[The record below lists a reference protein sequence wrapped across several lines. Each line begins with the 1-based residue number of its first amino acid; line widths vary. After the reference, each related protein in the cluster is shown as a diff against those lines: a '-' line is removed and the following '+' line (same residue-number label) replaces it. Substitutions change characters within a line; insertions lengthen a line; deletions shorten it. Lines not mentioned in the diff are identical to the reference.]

1 MPIQTVFFD
10 IGETLVDETRQW
22 GSWADWLGIPRMTF
36 FGVLG
41 GLIERGEHHR
51 RVFELL
57 RPGIDLAYERAA
69 RAAAGHSEHFER
81 SDFYPDAIP
90 CLEALRRAGYRIG
103 LAGNQPE
110 GVEELLRA
118 LDLPVDLI
126 ASSASWGVEK
136 PSPEFFRC
144 VAALAGVPPAN
155 IAYVGDRV
163 DNDVAPA
170 AAGMVAVFLR
180 RGPWGFL
187 QAEHPDAARAC
198 FRLDS
203 LDALPQALEAQ
214 KKERIFHARESTA
227 KEDEAQIG
235 AARGDH

>member
-1 MPIQTVFFD
+1 MSIRTVFFD

-22 GSWADWLGIPRMTF
+22 AAWADWLGIPHMTF

-41 GLIERGEHHR
+41 GVIERGEHHR

-57 RPGIDLAYERAA
+57 RPGIDLARERAA
-69 RAAAGHSEHFER
+69 RAAAGYSEHFER
-81 SDFYPDAIP
+81 SDFYSDAIP
-90 CLEALRRAGYRIG
+90 CLAALRSAGCQIG

-110 GVEELLRA
+110 GVEALLRA
-118 LDLPVDLI
+118 MELPVGFI

-136 PSPEFFRC
+136 PAPEFFARI
-144 VAALAGVPPAN
+144 AALAGAPPAE

-170 AAGMVAVFLR
+170 AAAGMLAVFLR

-187 QAEHPDAARAC
+187 HAGRPEAGRAHIQI
-198 FRLDS
+198 DS
-203 LDALPQALEAQ
+203 LDELPAVLEGW
-214 KKERIFHARESTA
+214 KRR
-227 KEDEAQIG
+227 
-235 AARGDH
+235 

>member
-1 MPIQTVFFD
+1 MAIQTVFFD

-22 GSWADWLGIPRMTF
+22 GSWADWLGIPRLTF

-57 RPGIDLAYERAA
+57 RPGIDMRRERAA
-69 RAAAGHSEHFER
+69 RAAAGHSEHFDR
-81 SDFYPDAIP
+81 ADFYPDAIA

-110 GVEELLRA
+110 GVEDVLRA

-126 ASSASWGVEK
+126 ASSAGWGVEK
-136 PSPEFFRC
+136 PAPEFFAR
-144 VAALAGVPPAN
+144 VVELAGVPAAQ

-170 AAGMVAVFLR
+170 ARAGMLAVFLR
-180 RGPWGFL
+180 RGAWGFL
-187 QAEHPDAARAC
+187 QAEHPDSARAHI
-198 FRLDS
+198 RLDS
-203 LDALPQALEAQ
+203 LAALPQALEAYADD
-214 KKERIFHARESTA
+214 KMTR
-227 KEDEAQIG
+227 
-235 AARGDH
+235 